1 MCPAAVPTSVPGK
14 AEITKKNETGV
25 DSCWHIAALGFLMAF
40 LVTVTMSNS
49 TFFYVGFIEEFD
61 VNRESAAWPRSVI
74 TVIGQLSG
82 LALATLQRRLSLFMI
97 FLLGGLLSWTGIV
110 ASAFV
115 PTMAWMTVTLG
126 GIHGLGLGITTMT
139 FSILLAMYFDKYRG
153 LASGLKYAGYSCAGL
168 VFPKFL
174 AYLTQEYG
182 FRGMILIYG
191 GLTMHV
197 SAIGLFVKEPPWMSL
212 QTGEECGQSTNE
224 EHSDQ
229 TKDILA
235 NVKLL
240 DKSSTTFATNQ
251 TREPSPTM
259 KVLRNPM
266 IYVVLAV
273 TVVTDFTGSAYTS
286 TLADYVADKGL
297 SIEEAESLVIYGSFS
312 ELIGRLFPPL
322 IADRGIIRRSTLIMA
337 SFLLWGC
344 SMMLMPYANIH
355 LHVVI
360 VVLCAYLPFGCLQ
373 SMRSVLMA
381 DYIGVQWISTCF
393 GLSGLISTPL
403 SFGSPSI
410 IGFFRDSRGSYDG
423 LFRLLGGLHLLVS
436 VLFLFVVCVERR
448 FMTVWEPNG
457 NTQEKSARHSKTP
470 NTTSV
475 KN

>member
-1 MCPAAVPTSVPGK
+1 MCPAAVPTSAPGK
-14 AEITKKNETGV
+14 AETTKKNETGV
-25 DSCWHIAALGFLMAF
+25 DSCWHIAALGFLTAF

-82 LALATLQRRLSLFMI
+82 LALATLQRRLSLFTI
-97 FLLGGLLSWTGIV
+97 FLFGGLLSWTGIV

-115 PTMAWMTVTLG
+115 PTMAWMTATLG

-191 GLTMHV
+191 GLTMHI

-212 QTGEECGQSTNE
+212 QTGEDCEQNTNE

-235 NVKLL
+235 SVKLL
-240 DKSSTTFATNQ
+240 DKSSTTLAANQ
-251 TREPSPTM
+251 IRELSPTM

-266 IYVVLAV
+266 IYVVVAV

-286 TLADYVADKGL
+286 TLADYVEDKGL
-297 SIEEAESLVIYGSFS
+297 SIEDAESLVIYGSLS

-322 IADRGIIRRSTLIMA
+322 IADRGILRRSTLIMA

-344 SMMLMPYANIH
+344 SMMLMPHANIH
-355 LHVVI
+355 LHVII
-360 VVLCAYLPFGCLQ
+360 VMLCAYLSFGCLQ

-436 VLFLFVVCVERR
+436 TGDPFAQTSDPFAKGVTRL
-448 FMTVWEPNG
+448 
-457 NTQEKSARHSKTP
+457 SK
-470 NTTSV
+470 
-475 KN
+475 

>member
-1 MCPAAVPTSVPGK
+1 MCPAAVPTSAPGK
-14 AEITKKNETGV
+14 AETTKKNETGV
-25 DSCWHIAALGFLMAF
+25 DSCWHIAALGFLTAF

-82 LALATLQRRLSLFMI
+82 LALATLQRRLSLFTI
-97 FLLGGLLSWTGIV
+97 FLFGGLLSWTGIV

-115 PTMAWMTVTLG
+115 PTMAWMTATLG

-153 LASGLKYAGYSCAGL
+153 LASGL
-168 VFPKFL
+168 
-174 AYLTQEYG
+174 
-182 FRGMILIYG
+182 
-191 GLTMHV
+191 
-197 SAIGLFVKEPPWMSL
+197 
-212 QTGEECGQSTNE
+212 N
-224 EHSDQ
+224 
-229 TKDILA
+229 
-235 NVKLL
+235 
-240 DKSSTTFATNQ
+240 
-251 TREPSPTM
+251 
-259 KVLRNPM
+259 
-266 IYVVLAV
+266 
-273 TVVTDFTGSAYTS
+273 
-286 TLADYVADKGL
+286 
-297 SIEEAESLVIYGSFS
+297 
-312 ELIGRLFPPL
+312 
-322 IADRGIIRRSTLIMA
+322 
-337 SFLLWGC
+337 
-344 SMMLMPYANIH
+344 
-355 LHVVI
+355 
-360 VVLCAYLPFGCLQ
+360 
-373 SMRSVLMA
+373 VLMA